1 MAYRRRHGM
10 SKSSTFKEDMHH
22 SLPESES
29 SSSSKPK
36 LTASHTFT
44 TVDAIRASASHR
56 PSSPLRFNKVFD
68 AYEDHSPRSPSNT
81 IWSALARKAKTILEE
96 DDADV
101 DVHHKTDDD
110 HDQHPH
116 EHNDDNVNVVIS
128 PRSPVTPTTSRFEMS
143 TTTDISMAPPPSVHQ
158 HSYSSPEG
166 IGRKLENNPKVT
178 SPVYCRKTSDGNKT
192 EVSPR
197 KLVLQTPAASSSP
210 SSRNSNNKF
219 GVAVDPLQLVRPN
232 LVLQSPQQRMHPQSQ
247 NNHTNP
253 ETQLKA
259 SRDVAMATAAK
270 AKLLLRE
277 LKTVKADLAFAKQ
290 RCSQLEQEN
299 ALLRESRD
307 KGTGN
312 PADDEL
318 IRLQLE
324 TLLAEKARLANE
336 NAFYARENCYLRE
349 IVEYHQLTL
358 MHHDMVYLD
367 DDDEDDE
374 EAAPDQ
380 QVVVVY
386 PAANMNMSPPPLS
399 PISPP
404 ASPLPSPHHTN
415 GIDTTATTVAGA
427 TGTGTGIG
435 TSTTLNI
442 ALNNDDQHV
451 PASAAVSTAASS
463 TSAAA
468 VSTSS

>member
-1 MAYRRRHGM
+1 
-10 SKSSTFKEDMHH
+10 
-22 SLPESES
+22 
-29 SSSSKPK
+29 
-36 LTASHTFT
+36 
-44 TVDAIRASASHR
+44 
-56 PSSPLRFNKVFD
+56 
-68 AYEDHSPRSPSNT
+68 
-81 IWSALARKAKTILEE
+81 
-96 DDADV
+96 
-101 DVHHKTDDD
+101 
-110 HDQHPH
+110 
-116 EHNDDNVNVVIS
+116 
-128 PRSPVTPTTSRFEMS
+128 
-143 TTTDISMAPPPSVHQ
+143 
-158 HSYSSPEG
+158 
-166 IGRKLENNPKVT
+166 
-178 SPVYCRKTSDGNKT
+178 
-192 EVSPR
+192 
-197 KLVLQTPAASSSP
+197 
-210 SSRNSNNKF
+210 
-219 GVAVDPLQLVRPN
+219 
-232 LVLQSPQQRMHPQSQ
+232 MHPQSQ

-259 SRDVAMATAAK
+259 SRDVSEVRLRLVAGMWDGILTLRLGANFLIPIVIPMDILATEWSFSLLNHTSNGLQRDQNGGAMQVAMATAAK